1 MAESGRQAI
10 GWLSLQ
16 GASLGFNDPVALM
29 TAIREGDQ
37 TETRRLFNTM
47 LMPVFMSG
55 GSLALLRARCIE
67 WMAQLVRAA
76 LEDND
81 MQEPLVRRLGEWV
94 DEISAAESLES
105 LSGVITSVLDR
116 FVDSIFLHGIN
127 RRNRHVQRA
136 VEYVM
141 GHFAEPISLSD
152 VAEVVGISATRL
164 AHLMREHM
172 GRSLVELLHD
182 ARIRKAQHLLERADM
197 SCAEIAYTVGYGDQS
212 YFTVQFR
219 RRVGDSPSGYRRR
232 FG

>member
-1 MAESGRQAI
+1 MTESGRQSI

-16 GASLGFNDPVALM
+16 GASLGLSDPLALM

-37 TETRRLFNTM
+37 AETRRLFNSM
-47 LMPVFMSG
+47 LVPVFMAG
-55 GSLALLRARCIE
+55 GALPVLQARCIE
-67 WMAQLVRAA
+67 WVAQLVRAG
-76 LEDND
+76 LEDNP
-81 MQEPLVRRLGEWV
+81 MQESLVRRLCEWV
-94 DEISAAESLES
+94 DEISATDSLEA
-105 LSGVITSVLDR
+105 LSAVITSVLDR

-127 RRNRHVQRA
+127 RQNRHVQRA

-141 GHFAEPISLSD
+141 GHYAESISLTD
-152 VAEVVGISATRL
+152 VAAEIGISSTRL

-182 ARIRKAQHLLERADM
+182 ARIRKAQHLLERADLT
-197 SCAEIAYTVGYGDQS
+197 CAEIAYEVGYGDQS

-219 RRVGDSPSGYRRR
+219 RRVGVAPTAYRRR

>member
-1 MAESGRQAI
+1 MDESGRQSI

-16 GASLGFNDPVALM
+16 GASLGLSDPRALM

-37 TETRRLFNTM
+37 AETRRLFNTM
-47 LMPVFMSG
+47 LMPVFMAE
-55 GSLALLRARCIE
+55 GSLPLLQARCIE
-67 WMAQLVRAA
+67 WVAQLVRAA
-76 LEDND
+76 LEDNEL
-81 MQEPLVRRLGEWV
+81 QEALVRRLGEWI
-94 DEISAAESLES
+94 DEVSAADSLEA
-105 LSGVITSVLDR
+105 LSAVITSVLDR

-127 RRNRHVQRA
+127 RRNRHVQKA

-141 GHFAEPISLSD
+141 AHYTESISLKD
-152 VAEVVGISATRL
+152 VASEIGISGTRL

-182 ARIRKAQHLLERADM
+182 ARIRKAQHLLERADLT
-197 SCAEIAYTVGYGDQS
+197 CAEIAYEVGYGDQS

-219 RRVGDSPSGYRRR
+219 RRVGDSPTGYRRH

>member
-1 MAESGRQAI
+1 MAQSGRQAI

-94 DEISAAESLES
+94 DEISAAVTPE
-105 LSGVITSVLDR
+105 T
-116 FVDSIFLHGIN
+116 
-127 RRNRHVQRA
+127 
-136 VEYVM
+136 
-141 GHFAEPISLSD
+141 
-152 VAEVVGISATRL
+152 
-164 AHLMREHM
+164 
-172 GRSLVELLHD
+172 
-182 ARIRKAQHLLERADM
+182 
-197 SCAEIAYTVGYGDQS
+197 
-212 YFTVQFR
+212 
-219 RRVGDSPSGYRRR
+219 
-232 FG
+232 